1 MSLRISE
8 SLDVI
13 GPYRN
18 NFSVGRKMCLLAV
31 VGVLAVVCERVAS
44 QRFPPGFQFGAATSA
59 YQIEGGWNVSDKGES
74 IWDRMVHSRPDLIYD
89 HSNADVACD
98 SYHLWEEDLRLVQE
112 MGLDFY
118 RFSISWPRLLPNG
131 FSNKVSE
138 DGRRYYSAVIDGLR
152 ARGVAPVLTLYH
164 WDLPQRLQDLG
175 GWTNPLIVEWF
186 ADYARVAFSLFA
198 DRVHTWITINE
209 PGSVCDVAYRGFL
222 APGLRDH
229 EVGALLCTKH
239 VLLAHARAYRVYQE
253 EFKPKYHGEVSIA
266 YQECWFEPK
275 TDQDLEITLLTREY
289 LFGRYSHP
297 IFSAAGGWPPAL
309 ERYMADKS
317 KKEGYPRSRLPAFT
331 PDEIQLLKGSFDFYG
346 LNHYTSRVVRG
357 AAPGEPL
364 AFISQ
369 GVEEVRA
376 ALETRPRW
384 GTATSSWLKVNPEGL
399 RHLLKLIKQQYGD
412 VKILITENGYS
423 DTGDQLEDRD
433 RVNYYKDYLEQVLL
447 AITEDAV
454 RVVGYTA
461 WSLLDNFEWAA
472 GYTSRFGLYSVDFS
486 SPRRPRA
493 ARASARYYAGVL
505 RARGPHADTTRNT
518 TA

>member
-1 MSLRISE
+1 
-8 SLDVI
+8 
-13 GPYRN
+13 
-18 NFSVGRKMCLLAV
+18 MCLLAV
-31 VGVLAVVCERVAS
+31 AGVLAVASEREAG
-44 QRFPPGFQFGAATSA
+44 QRFPAGFRFGAATSA

-74 IWDRMVHSRPDLIYD
+74 IWDRMVHSRPDYIYD
-89 HSNADVACD
+89 RSNGDVACD
-98 SYHLWEEDLRLVQE
+98 SYHLWEEDLRMVQE

-118 RFSISWPRLLPNG
+118 RFSISWPRLLPYG
-131 FSNKVSE
+131 FSNQISQ

-152 ARGVAPVLTLYH
+152 ARGVAPVVTLYH

-186 ADYARVAFSLFA
+186 AEYARTAFALFA
-198 DRVHTWITINE
+198 DRVGTWITINE
-209 PGSVCDVAYRGFL
+209 PGSVCDGGYRGLL
-222 APGLRDH
+222 APGLVDH

-253 EFKPKYHGEVSIA
+253 EFKPKYGGELSIA
-266 YQECWFEPK
+266 HQESWFEPK

-289 LFGRYSHP
+289 LFGRYTHP
-297 IFSAAGGWPPAL
+297 IFSAGGGWPPAL

-317 KKEGYPRSRLPAFT
+317 KREGYPRSRLPAFT

-346 LNHYTSRVVRG
+346 LNHYTSRVVRAAAAGERPAYMSRG
-357 AAPGEPL
+357 A
-364 AFISQ
+364 
-369 GVEEVRA
+369 EVGAVLEARPHWETA
-376 ALETRPRW
+376 A
-384 GTATSSWLKVNPEGL
+384 SSWLKVNPEGV
-399 RHLLKLIKQQYGD
+399 RNLLKLIKQQYGD

-423 DTGDQLEDRD
+423 DTGHQLDDSDRL
-433 RVNYYKDYLEQVLL
+433 NYYKDYLEQVLL

-493 ARASARYYAGVL
+493 ARASARYYASVA
-505 RARGPHADTTRNT
+505 RARVLHAAHTHNT